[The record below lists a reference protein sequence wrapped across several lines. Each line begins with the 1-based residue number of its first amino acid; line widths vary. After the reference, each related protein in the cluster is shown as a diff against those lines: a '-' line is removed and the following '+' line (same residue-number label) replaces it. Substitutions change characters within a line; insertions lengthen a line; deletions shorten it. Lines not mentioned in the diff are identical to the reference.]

1 MKQRFIRLGDELVDD
16 ITVVIRGGLLDALVL
31 LEDATRNHAVY
42 GVYGISVFAAKGLT
56 VDELA
61 QVSPLV
67 RFELLTLMTVGAIRQ
82 AGLVIEP
89 TGRNPLHYDV
99 TFPDL
104 TSGLEALL
112 GCSHTVFQNP
122 YFEE

>member
-31 LEDATRNHAVY
+31 LEDATRNHAVH

-104 TSGLEALL
+104 TSGLEA
-112 GCSHTVFQNP
+112 
-122 YFEE
+122 

>member
-16 ITVVIRGGLLDALVL
+16 ITVVIRGGPLDMSVL
-31 LEDATRNHAVY
+31 FEDASRNHGVY
-42 GVYGISVFAAKGLT
+42 GVYGISVFAAKGRT

-112 GCSHTVFQNP
+112 SCSHTVFQNP

>member
-1 MKQRFIRLGDELVDD
+1 MKQRFLRLGDELVDD